1 MFEPL
6 IKSILR
12 KLDVGIE
19 AYLERQQ
26 IINLLAIP
34 STILFLLLF
43 WAFSGAG
50 GAMLLLGVLLTTAE
64 VGAAGGLFLL
74 KEKYRDQIQEWT
86 CAADAIEAQLTAS
99 DTFGEWTDFLQNP
112 AGDPELKQIRE
123 LCQNL
128 PDQYPPQAVGEYCGP
143 EGLKLLQDCIERLR
157 AGIASKAYEDFAAW
171 RAVRKQGGG
180 RAGASGRRSA
190 RTSKRKGTPAARG
203 TAREEAAD
211 VVRVPTMSGAFLD
224 EETAA
229 RVDAE
234 AEQES
239 RRETKLV
246 GRTARKD
253 AKTARKA
260 TKKAV
265 KEEKKFRRHATML
278 EAREDEMVLYEDDTD
293 EEPAGRDMQ
302 APVQAPMQPPV
313 PESHEDDE
321 EEEEVEPAPP
331 PPAPKR
337 RRQRGLTEASAIQKA
352 MRAGLTAHHYDEAQH
367 QLASKLGRDPRPAE
381 VLKALTAQFSKRSQR
396 RWAKA
401 KAKQAKSKTGQVK
414 SPIRRPMQA
423 FRIDGTSE
431 KRASVQ
437 REPTGPVRTFA
448 RVVFVLAILAGS
460 PFLAWRVPRPE
471 TKPLIITGEVRHQI
485 LDHAPDMQHQ
495 LRTPFE
501 QLFGNKP
508 VMLVDGNRLYVSAE
522 DYVLCWPESW
532 DEIYE
537 GGYSVMITAEVRQLI
552 FGGYSVA
559 SISSAERVY
568 RPVATGSDLGIA
580 PASDD
585 PPVRRWRQRGL
596 RKTGLR

>member
-6 IKSILR
+6 IKTILR
-12 KLDVGIE
+12 KLDVGVE

-50 GAMLLLGVLLTTAE
+50 GAMLLLGLLLTTAE

-99 DTFGEWTDFLQNP
+99 DAFGEWTEFLQNP
-112 AGDPELKQIRE
+112 AGDPELEQIRE
-123 LCQNL
+123 MCQDL
-128 PDQYPPQAVGEYCGP
+128 PDRYPPQDVGDYCGP
-143 EGLKLLQDCIERLR
+143 EGLKLLQASIDRLR
-157 AGIASKAYEDFAAW
+157 VGIATKAYEDFTLW
-171 RAVRKQGGG
+171 RAVRKQGAGG
-180 RAGASGRRSA
+180 AGASRRRSA

-203 TAREEAAD
+203 SAPGEAAG
-211 VVRVPTMSGAFLD
+211 VMRVPTMSGAFLD
-224 EETAA
+224 EETAS

-239 RRETKLV
+239 RRDVRRV
-246 GRTARKD
+246 GRAVRKD
-253 AKTARKA
+253 AKVARKA
-260 TKKAV
+260 TRRAV
-265 KEEKKFRRHATML
+265 KDEKKLRQRAATL
-278 EAREDEMVLYEDDTD
+278 EAREDEMVLYQDDPD
-293 EEPAGRDMQ
+293 EEPAGRGMRAPMQ
-302 APVQAPMQPPV
+302 APV
-313 PESHEDDE
+313 EECYEDE
-321 EEEEVEPAPP
+321 EEEEAFEPAPP

-337 RRQRGLTEASAIQKA
+337 RRQRGLTEAAAIQQI
-352 MRAGLTAHHYDEAQH
+352 MRAGLTAHQYDEAQH
-367 QLASKLGRDPRPAE
+367 QLASKLGRDPKPAE
-381 VLKALTAQFSKRSQR
+381 VLKALTAQFSKKSQKR
-396 RWAKA
+396 RARAKA
-401 KAKQAKSKTGQVK
+401 AQAKSNVK
-414 SPIRRPMQA
+414 AANRSARRPMQT
-423 FRIDGTSE
+423 FRIDTMSDGKT
-431 KRASVQ
+431 SVQ
-437 REPTGPVRTFA
+437 REPVGAARTFA
-448 RVVFVLAILAGS
+448 RLVFVMVMLAGS

-471 TKPLIITGEVRHQI
+471 TTPLVITGEVRHQI

-508 VMLVDGNRLYVSAE
+508 VMLVDGKRLYVNAE

-568 RPVATGSDLGIA
+568 RPVATGSDLGIE